1 MTKQSTNTQQQSLCA
16 LIADDQYV
24 AGFQTVGQ
32 YRAALLQQATAPDAL
47 EGYLLMPER
56 LTAENGAKGAL
67 SCEFHETIDIE
78 CPECNG
84 DGKDAHGEDCPE
96 CDGTGKA
103 EQRITVEW
111 DTIKRIYA
119 KAVEICG
126 HSQFA
131 TSATP
136 SALGTSEAPLEKIG
150 IGYIDV

>member
-1 MTKQSTNTQQQSLCA
+1 MTKPTTTPLRRSLRE
-16 LIADDQYV
+16 LIADDTYV

-32 YRAALLQQATAPDAL
+32 YRAALLQQATAPGAL

-78 CPECNG
+78 CLECQG
-84 DGKDAHGEDCPE
+84 DGEDAHGEDCPE

-119 KAVEICG
+119 HAV
-126 HSQFA
+126 
-131 TSATP
+131 
-136 SALGTSEAPLEKIG
+136 ALLAQPPMVLTQMDSGRREGK
-150 IGYIDV
+150 